1 LDVLRAENIHT
12 AIETSGYAQPDAFT
26 KLALRADMLLFDI
39 KHYDDSR
46 HVEGTGVH
54 NGPILANLKIAL
66 TLDKDI
72 LVRLPV
78 IPGYNNAP
86 EDARGFAELL
96 TGMGIR
102 RVQLL
107 PFHQFGEKKYDLLKI
122 PYAMRG
128 IPQLHKEELEEF
140 RTIIAKTGI
149 DCFF

>member
-1 LDVLRAENIHT
+1 
-12 AIETSGYAQPDAFT
+12 
-26 KLALRADMLLFDI
+26 MLLFDI

-54 NGPILANLKIAL
+54 NSLILANLKIAL

-72 LVRLPV
+72 LIRLPV
-78 IPGYNNAP
+78 IPGYNNSP

-96 TGMGIR
+96 TGMGIQ

-122 PYAMRG
+122 SYAMRG

-140 RTIIAKTGI
+140 RTIITKTGI